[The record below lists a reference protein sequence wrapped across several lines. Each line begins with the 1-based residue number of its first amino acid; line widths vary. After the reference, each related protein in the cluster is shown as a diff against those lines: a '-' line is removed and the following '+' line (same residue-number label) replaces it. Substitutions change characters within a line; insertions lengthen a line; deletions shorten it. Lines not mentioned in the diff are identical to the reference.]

1 MKLVRVCYENYTGE
15 EKICIRTLELR
26 PAEIERFQTLGM
38 IELEEDRISL
48 RDVRR
53 IRKALRLRRSLGVNL
68 TGAAVIL
75 ELLERIETLE
85 DELRSLEKRRVK
97 D

>member
-1 MKLVRVCYENYTGE
+1 MKLVRVCYEDYTGE
-15 EKICIRTLELR
+15 ERICIRTLELR
-26 PAEIERFQTLGM
+26 PSQIELFQALGM
-38 IELEEDRISL
+38 IELEGDRITL
-48 RDVRR
+48 GELRR

-75 ELLERIETLE
+75 ELLEKIEDLE
-85 DELRSLEKRRVK
+85 DELRVLRKGVS

>member
-15 EKICIRTLELR
+15 EKISIRTLELR
-26 PAEIERFQTLGM
+26 PAEIEHFRALGM

-75 ELLERIETLE
+75 ELLERIDTLE
-85 DELRSLEKRRVK
+85 DELRSMEKGRLG